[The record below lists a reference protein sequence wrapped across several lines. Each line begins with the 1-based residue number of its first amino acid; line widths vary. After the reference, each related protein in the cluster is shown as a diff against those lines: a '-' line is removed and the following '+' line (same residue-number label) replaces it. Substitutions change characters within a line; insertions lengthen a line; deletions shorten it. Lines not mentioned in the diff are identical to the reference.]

1 MPCLAAGGLK
11 APVERTA
18 DLDGPGRYL
27 DFGGEGQP
35 LVLLHGLGGAAENWL
50 AVGAALSKNHRVL
63 APDLRG
69 HGRTLLS
76 GHPARINDHQRYLDA
91 FLRQVAGVPAVV
103 VGSSMGA
110 LISVLQA
117 AREPATISALLLVD
131 PALPWAGRRRFDF
144 AVWAAFGSL
153 LLPGVAERGLPLRR
167 RRLGAERSV
176 RESLAMICADP
187 GRVPPEVFR
196 THVELLEEQR
206 LVPDYSRALVQSG
219 RSILRMLASLRFDPI
234 YRALECPVCILHGD
248 RDRLVPVEFSLGLG
262 QRYGW
267 PVEVLPGVGHG
278 PMMEVPDLF
287 SQTALKWLRT
297 PALRSA

>member
-1 MPCLAAGGLK
+1 MPGPASGGLK

-18 DLDGPGRYL
+18 DLDGPARYL
-27 DFGGEGQP
+27 DFGGAGQP

-50 AVGAALSKNHRVL
+50 AVGAALTENHRVL

-69 HGRTLLS
+69 HGRTPLS
-76 GHPARINDHQRYLDA
+76 GHPARVNDHQRYFDA
-91 FLRQVAGVPAVV
+91 FLRQVAGAPALV
-103 VGSSMGA
+103 VGNSMGG

-117 AREPATISALLLVD
+117 ARQPVTVSALLLVD

-153 LLPGVAERGLPLRR
+153 LLPGVAGRGRSLRR
-167 RRLGAERSV
+167 RRLGAERTV

-187 GRVPPEVFR
+187 DRVPQEVIR
-196 THVELLEEQR
+196 AHVDLSEEQS

-234 YRALECPVCILHGD
+234 YRSLKCPVSLIHGD
-248 RDRLVPVEFSLGLG
+248 HDRLVPVEFSLGLA
-262 QRYGW
+262 QRYDW
-267 PVEVLPGVGHG
+267 PVDVLPGVGHV

-287 SQTALKWLRT
+287 SQTALRRLRT